1 MASLLTFLSPFLGG
15 KIFGISIATIIKLLP
30 QIQQAVAVIK
40 AVMAQLKTING
51 DDEIAAG
58 AKALAMIMKAHK
70 MNPDE
75 EKVWANRGTF
85 APNPNNDFPQG
96 PM

>member
-1 MASLLTFLSPFLGG
+1 MASLLSFLSPFLGG

-30 QIQQAVAVIK
+30 EIQQAVTVIK

-51 DDEIAAG
+51 DSEIEAG
-58 AKALAMIMKAHK
+58 AKALAMIMKVHK

-75 EKVWANRGTF
+75 EKVWMNRGTF
-85 APNPNNDFPQG
+85 APDQNHDFPQDQN
-96 PM
+96 